1 MTKCYQN
8 LSFFLHISKNSC
20 NFAASNEKTMQ
31 NKEKL
36 TKIGQ
41 SVNKIGVYVEQ
52 EVHGL
57 PFQGIEIVIPHV
69 VLLVCLNGNARA
81 SYDKQEVTLSK
92 NTMAVVLPGHI
103 LQSFSCSDDCTYARL
118 IVARDLLKD
127 LKSYIYSHDYEK
139 FHASP
144 MCQLTDIQTKRIMA
158 HAELLEAIASHDSLD
173 LHLRRQMLLS
183 QLAISYEFV
192 NYYRREQNQKL
203 KSGNTATVFAEFC
216 DLVTKHYKENRNVN
230 FYAEKLGYEPGYF
243 SKLFLRLSNGITALE
258 WIQQYVVSRAKQIM
272 NEQPN
277 IKIKEVAFQLGF
289 PTTANFCR
297 YFLRATGIYPQA
309 YRSSKAAI

>member
-1 MTKCYQN
+1 MK
-8 LSFFLHISKNSC
+8 
-20 NFAASNEKTMQ
+20 KTMH

-36 TKIGQ
+36 TKMIQ
-41 SVNKIGVYVEQ
+41 SIDKIGVYVDQ
-52 EVHGL
+52 EIHGL

-103 LQSFSCSDDCTYARL
+103 LQSFSCSDDYTYARL
-118 IVARDLLKD
+118 IVARDLFKD
-127 LKSYIYSHDYEK
+127 LKSYFYSHDYEK

-144 MCQLTDIQTKRIMA
+144 ICQLTDIQTKRIMA
-158 HAELLEAIASHDSLD
+158 HLELLEAIASHDSLD
-173 LHLRRQMLLS
+173 LRLRRQMLLS
-183 QLAISYEFV
+183 QLAIFYEFI
-192 NYYRREQNQKL
+192 NYYRREQDQKQ

-216 DLVTKHYKENRNVN
+216 DLVTKHYTENRNVN

-243 SKLFLRLSNGITALE
+243 SKLFLRLSNGITALD
-258 WIQQYVVSRAKQIM
+258 WIQQYVASRAKQIM
-272 NEQPN
+272 KKQPD

-309 YRSSKAAI
+309 YKETLSTSEDA